1 MTAVAPLKGGFF
13 AIDARIWAR
22 VTACGMNESAAYLV
36 LANGTGRNNKGTR
49 WSTNAVMNYTGIGW
63 ERAKNAIG
71 RLIAGGFIRCAES
84 HTEARPCY
92 ELATYRELV
101 DHEAATNPPAKP
113 DYFEQELLSGLQ
125 AGRQPT
131 NKTGRNRAERL
142 CQRGLLCRDAQ
153 GVYKLPEPATEDS
166 GDNSIWL
173 PNEIVKGTLSGEESP
188 VRRLRS
194 AGCIWTLR
202 LFVDLY
208 AAQNLR
214 DDGGISPR
222 FIWQEFDRQK
232 IGEQGAYAVWGFK
245 SGNSFHGW
253 TGPFIAH
260 QGRTQAKPKDQSP
273 AWESLHLL
281 KNMGLLS
288 FVPHI
293 FDNDTDTAEPIHVFG
308 VGGIAE
314 APREQEIGEA
324 TDLAARAMALP
335 SKLAEA
341 EENDFEHFCPIL
353 KTKPTAQMIGVAR
366 LTYRPHTRRTAEWF
380 AELNR
385 AAQGWIETF
394 DRLAEKGEKA
404 SYQRAA
410 NYA

>member
-1 MTAVAPLKGGFF
+1 MTAVAPSKGGFF

-173 PNEIVKGTLSGEESP
+173 PNEIVKGTTGGEESP

-208 AAQNLR
+208 SAQNLR

-222 FIWQEFDRQK
+222 IMRKKFDRQK
-232 IGEQGAYAVWGFK
+232 IGQQGAYTVWGFM
-245 SGNSFHGW
+245 SGESTHWW
-253 TGPFIAH
+253 TGPFAAH
-260 QGRTQAKPKDQSP
+260 RCRTKAKQEDESP
-273 AWESLHLL
+273 AWQSLGLL
-281 KNMGLLS
+281 QDMGLLS
-288 FVPHI
+288 FVPYI
-293 FDNDTDTAEPIHVFG
+293 FENDTDTAEPIHVY
-308 VGGIAE
+308 GIGQTAE
-314 APREQEIGEA
+314 AQIEREIGDA
-324 TDLAARAMALP
+324 ADRAARAMALP
-335 SKLAEA
+335 SKLEEA
-341 EENDFEHFCPIL
+341 EEDGYEYFCPIPN
-353 KTKPTAQMIGVAR
+353 TKPTAQMIGVAR
-366 LTYRPHTRRTAEWF
+366 LTYRPRTRRTAEWF

-385 AAQGWIETF
+385 TASDWIETF
-394 DRLAEKGEKA
+394 GILTTRAESA
-404 SYQRAA
+404 SFKRAA
-410 NYA
+410 NFA